1 MKWAKYLLLSI
12 MGIVLLGIVFRSV
25 KNSQLVGHTNYRFNM
40 AVIDEEKG
48 VSFVSFDPVE
58 RSVLTIPFPKDL
70 VIESRSSGEYSIA
83 SLYKLGSYNGEGGK
97 FARQKIQG
105 FMRVP
110 VPGYLVGQGGIT
122 KLLLATVIGRTESS
136 LSPIDALRLLTWYGQ
151 FRHKVVT
158 AEELSRASVIDEN
171 KYRSERF
178 QEYIGTRLFDWG
190 IGGKEITVAIVNA
203 SGENGL
209 GNDLADFLHNLGMD
223 IVMVRSVNK
232 SDDYLEKTTWQTVDK
247 ENISDLSYIF
257 ENLFDMGLANVEIVS
272 EEYRASVL
280 IKVGKDA
287 KNLF

>member
-1 MKWAKYLLLSI
+1 